1 MATAAELEARNKEL
15 EAELEKAKIEA
26 EQYKPFRSVEDR
38 MFKGVGDVKRRFSKQ
53 QLKDIAGA
61 ELASMNSERLRR
73 GFLPIDWS
81 DEEWEAETTR
91 AAEELVGDRRRH
103 IPTEGPLAR
112 TLKMVAPTKDRCKV
126 QPCYEHGHLVQVRV
140 EAQINNQAG
149 SLGDGITRYK
159 DKGYKLAVNDE
170 GAMICAAQECN
181 EWAAMENGKYTHRG
195 YCTETHMKRVEGNQG
210 EALTNAITRDT
221 LGGRFG

>member
-1 MATAAELEARNKEL
+1 M
-15 EAELEKAKIEA
+15 
-26 EQYKPFRSVEDR
+26 
-38 MFKGVGDVKRRFSKQ
+38 
-53 QLKDIAGA
+53 
-61 ELASMNSERLRR
+61 
-73 GFLPIDWS
+73 
-81 DEEWEAETTR
+81 
-91 AAEELVGDRRRH
+91 
-103 IPTEGPLAR
+103 AR

-181 EWAAMENGKYTHRG
+181 EWAEMENGKYTGDPLLTTCGFRCRVKRCG
-195 YCTETHMKRVEGNQG
+195 PGESSFLEGGVGRRPLNTEGSQSRHEPMTGSRPNSRFRNRSSPGKGARRWRSSLGTSSSG
-210 EALTNAITRDT
+210 RAPTRI
-221 LGGRFG
+221 